1 MSVGTTNLQK
11 HEAISYLRSVS
22 VMEREKHKRRPNN
35 AARDDDMV
43 SGDIAGDMTFK
54 NILDEKS
61 NQFAIR
67 SNVTFDTPN
76 DRIFRVTSDCFRP
89 MTNPLSDILAM
100 IHKIIFLDQL
110 PPDLGRDPRQT
121 AVHRFKRH
129 LFAADQNVASIKS
142 ETSKLLARSK
152 DIIKLNI
159 ATASKEAQ
167 GNPALEGRMQNV
179 TYDSLGR
186 SIEDLLVS
194 HGFYGSY

>member
-1 MSVGTTNLQK
+1 
-11 HEAISYLRSVS
+11 
-22 VMEREKHKRRPNN
+22 
-35 AARDDDMV
+35 
-43 SGDIAGDMTFK
+43 
-54 NILDEKS
+54 
-61 NQFAIR
+61 
-67 SNVTFDTPN
+67 
-76 DRIFRVTSDCFRP
+76 

-142 ETSKLLARSK
+142 ETSKLLARSQE
-152 DIIKLNI
+152 IIKLNI

-179 TYDSLGR
+179 TYDCLGR